1 MFRHAIVRK
10 PGRSI
15 IRGLTTSNLGTPD
28 YATALAQHG
37 EYVRTLE
44 SCGVAVF
51 VMEADEEFP
60 DGCFVEDPA
69 VVTEKCAVITN
80 PGAASRNG
88 ETARVKEALLNFYP
102 ALETIPE
109 GTLEGGDVLRI
120 GDHFYIGLSKRTN
133 RDGAGSLLRILEK
146 YGYSGSCIEL
156 EEMFHLK
163 TGVTFIGENTVL
175 VAGEFI
181 EKREFDSFRKII
193 VDPDEMYAA
202 NCIRINEHV
211 VMPRGYP
218 KTKARLRE
226 NGFSVKEVEMS
237 EYRKIDGGLSCLSL
251 RF

>member
-1 MFRHAIVRK
+1 MFEHAIVRK

-15 IRGLTTSNLGTPD
+15 TKGLTTSNLGIPV
-28 YATALAQHG
+28 YETALVQHD

-44 SCGVAVF
+44 SCGVKVF

-69 VVTEKCAVITN
+69 VVTEKFAVITN

-88 ETARVKEALLNFYP
+88 ETAEVKEALLNFYP
-102 ALETIPE
+102 SLEAITE
-109 GTLEGGDVLRI
+109 GTLEGGDVMRT

-133 RDGAGSLLRILEK
+133 SDGAGSLLRILKK
-146 YGYSGSCIEL
+146 YDYSGSCIEL
-156 EEMFHLK
+156 KEMFHLK
-163 TGVTFIGENTVL
+163 TGVTFIGDNTIL

-181 EKREFDSFRKII
+181 EMSEFESFRKII
-193 VDPDEMYAA
+193 VDADEMYAA
-202 NCIRINEHV
+202 NCIRINDHV

-218 KTKARLRE
+218 KTRSRLKE
-226 NGFSVKEVEMS
+226 NGFSIKEVEMS